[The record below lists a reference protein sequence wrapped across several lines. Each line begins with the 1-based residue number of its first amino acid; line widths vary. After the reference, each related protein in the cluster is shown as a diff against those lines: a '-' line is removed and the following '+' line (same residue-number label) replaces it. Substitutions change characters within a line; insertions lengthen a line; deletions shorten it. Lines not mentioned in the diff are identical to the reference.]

1 MLPLGELLPKEE
13 VLRLAVMLPLGEL
26 LPYPKPAGSVR
37 RPWMWP
43 REVMLPE
50 EGEPLAVMLPLKGE
64 CTPASCRP
72 YYCLQV

>member
-37 RPWMWP
+37 KPWMWP
-43 REVMLPE
+43 REVILPE

-64 CTPASCRP
+64 
-72 YYCLQV
+72 